1 MTKVSKAPQAVKFSA
16 IEIVVLGNAVIFVT
30 VETKKLV
37 KISDRFK
44 SELDAIQVI
53 SEKIEAGNIDFT
65 ADETSILA
73 RGLELATKSARR
85 LKSIEPARFKNELE
99 VIAELQNRFNIVV
112 PEKPKR
118 VRTPKVQDA
127 EFEQIPSTEDVAKV
141 EQVFESI

>member
-1 MTKVSKAPQAVKFSA
+1 MKKSVTKAANFSA
-16 IEIVVLGNAVIFVT
+16 IEIVVLDNAIIFVT
-30 VETKKLV
+30 AETKKLV

-65 ADETSILA
+65 AYETTILA

-99 VIAELQNRFNIVV
+99 VIAELQNRFSIVV

-127 EFEQIPSTEDVAKV
+127 EFEQIPSTGDVAKV
-141 EQVFESI
+141 EQVLESI